1 MWCGV
6 VFLAPCNWVCEG
18 CADGFAPEWG
28 VLTCGACPLA
38 LPPPQMAV
46 EKLKQGI
53 DGFAA
58 DQRKLEDILAKA
70 AEELSN
76 PKKK

>member
-1 MWCGV
+1 MG
-6 VFLAPCNWVCEG
+6 AP
-18 CADGFAPEWG
+18 
-28 VLTCGACPLA
+28 
-38 LPPPQMAV
+38 LPSSPQMAV
-46 EKLKQGI
+46 EKLKHGI